1 MLNVPGVSETKDEK
15 FGARFT
21 QAIVQ
26 FLNNHPGVTMSIE
39 EKATEAGYHV
49 NSSAAVGAPSARVE
63 YNRKMNRP
71 DGAGALWTEEEDRQ
85 LEKEYHAGMSIP
97 EMAKMHDRTK
107 GGIRSRLRKQ
117 GLIE

>member
-1 MLNVPGVSETKDEK
+1 
-15 FGARFT
+15 
-21 QAIVQ
+21 
-26 FLNNHPGVTMSIE
+26 MSIE
-39 EKATEAGYHV
+39 EKATEAGYHD
-49 NSSAAVGAPSARVE
+49 NSSDAIGAPSARVE

-71 DGAGALWTEEEDRQ
+71 DGAGASWTEEEDRQ